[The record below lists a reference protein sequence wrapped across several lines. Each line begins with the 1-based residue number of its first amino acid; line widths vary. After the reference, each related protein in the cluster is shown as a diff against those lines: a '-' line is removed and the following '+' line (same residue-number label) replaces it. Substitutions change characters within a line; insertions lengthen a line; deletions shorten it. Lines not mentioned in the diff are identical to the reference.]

1 VIGLVL
7 VSHSARL
14 AEGVA
19 ELAAQMAGPDLAIA
33 VAGGLDLPGKPLGTD
48 AALVAQAIERVWSPD
63 GVLVL
68 MDLGS
73 AVLSAELALDLL
85 PDECRGGVLLCDA
98 PLVEG
103 AVAAAVAAALG
114 GSLETVAAE
123 ARGGLAAKAAQ
134 LGTPDAVAA
143 ASAGAAVH
151 AAAPDAAPAD
161 AAPADAE
168 PAEPAPGPAAPAG
181 VAPATLRVVVANR
194 LGLHARPA
202 ARLVRTAAAFDAD
215 VTVEDLT
222 AARGPVSA
230 RSLNAVAALGVGRG
244 HELLVSARGPQADE
258 ALAAIGR
265 LADDDFG
272 DAPGKGRAAA
282 GAPAPAGD
290 ATPVAAPAP
299 AGETTSTAAPPPTAV
314 RPSEP
319 ALAPAPGAVLRGM
332 PGSPG
337 IVVGRVRRG
346 QAVAAPG
353 PDRPAADPPAE
364 WAALQRALDATAADL
379 RRARGAV
386 AGRAGDY
393 DAAIFDAHLLFLS
406 DEALL
411 GPARAA
417 IFDDG
422 RNAAVAW
429 TAATTAAAGVWEAVA
444 DPYLRS
450 RVADL
455 RGVADGVLRH
465 LVESP
470 AAAPEA
476 APDGGASYGPA
487 AAPAPAAGLPPAAGL
502 RPDAAPAPNA
512 GIVVTPDL
520 APAAIALLDRA
531 TVLGVAC
538 AFGGP
543 TSHGA
548 ILARSLGIPAAVGC
562 GAELLSVAEGTLL
575 VLDGDAGTVTVAPSA
590 ATVGQAETRRAHR
603 AAVEAEAHA
612 RACEPAATRGGLVV
626 EVAANVAG
634 PGDIAGALADGA
646 DGVGILR
653 TEFLFLASD
662 RLPDED
668 EQAAVYRTMAEEL
681 GGRPLVVRTLDVGA
695 DKQLP
700 YLPLAHEDNPYLGVR
715 GIRLGLRHPELLG
728 GQLRAVLRASA
739 AHQVRLL
746 LPMVTT
752 LDELRRVRE
761 LLDQARA
768 SLTAAGVA
776 LPQRLEVGIMVEVPA
791 VALMAEAFVPHVDFF
806 SVGTNDLTQYVL
818 AADRGNAEVAG
829 LGDALHPAV
838 LRLIGAVARAAGDAG
853 RPVAV
858 CGEIA
863 GDPLAVPILLG
874 LGVTALSMTSPRIA
888 LAKQVVRG
896 VEPDAARRLATQALA
911 ADSTAQV
918 RALAAAAAAAAG

>member
-19 ELAAQMAGPDLAIA
+19 ELAAQMGGPELAIA

-48 AALVAQAIERVWSPD
+48 AALVAQAIERVWSRD

-85 PDECRGGVLLCDA
+85 PDECRHGVLLCDA

-123 ARGGLAAKAAQ
+123 ARGGLAPKAAQ
-134 LGTPDAVAA
+134 LETPEVVAA
-143 ASAGAAVH
+143 AL
-151 AAAPDAAPAD
+151 D
-161 AAPADAE
+161 
-168 PAEPAPGPAAPAG
+168 EPAPAEAAPEPAAPAET
-181 VAPATLRVVVANR
+181 APATLRVVVANR

-202 ARLVRTAAAFDAD
+202 ARLVRTAAAFDAE

-244 HELLVSARGPQADE
+244 HELLVRARGPQADE
-258 ALAAIGR
+258 AVAAIGR

-272 DAPGKGRAAA
+272 DAPGKTRG
-282 GAPAPAGD
+282 GADGPAPAGD
-290 ATPVAAPAP
+290 TTSATAPSPAGETASATAPPPEGVRSSEPAQVPAAPAP
-299 AGETTSTAAPPPTAV
+299 
-314 RPSEP
+314 
-319 ALAPAPGAVLRGM
+319 APAPGAVLRGL

-337 IVVGRVRRG
+337 IVVGRARRT

-353 PDRPAADPPAE
+353 PDRPAADPRAE
-364 WAALQRALDATAADL
+364 WAALRRALDATAADL

-386 AGRAGDY
+386 AGRAGSY

-422 RNAAVAW
+422 RNAAAAW
-429 TAATTAAAGVWEAVA
+429 TAATAAAAAAWQAVA

-470 AAAPEA
+470 AAAPDG
-476 APDGGASYGPA
+476 APDGGASYDPAVAPGA
-487 AAPAPAAGLPPAAGL
+487 AAPAS
-502 RPDAAPAPNA
+502 DAAPALDA
-512 GIVVTPDL
+512 GIVITPDL
-520 APAAIALLDRA
+520 APAAVALLDRSA
-531 TVLGVAC
+531 VLGVAC

-548 ILARSLGIPAAVGC
+548 ILARSLGIPAAVAC
-562 GAELLSVAEGTLL
+562 GAELLSVTEGTLL
-575 VLDGDAGTVTVAPSA
+575 VLDGEAGTVTVAPTT
-590 ATVGQAETRRAHR
+590 ATVRQAETRRAHR
-603 AAVEAEAHA
+603 AAVETEAHA
-612 RACEPAATRGGLVV
+612 RALEPAVTRDGLVV
-626 EVAANVAG
+626 EVEANVAG
-634 PGDIAGALADGA
+634 PGEIAAALADGA

-700 YLPLAHEDNPYLGVR
+700 YLPLVHEENPYLGVR
-715 GIRLGLRHPELLG
+715 GIRLGLQHPELLS

-739 AHQVRLL
+739 AHPVRLL

-752 LDELRRVRE
+752 LDELLRVRE
-761 LLDQARA
+761 LLDEARA
-768 SLTAAGVA
+768 SLDAAGAA

-791 VALMAEAFVPHVDFF
+791 AALMAESFVPHVDFF

-874 LGVTALSMTSPRIA
+874 LGVTELSMTSPRIA
-888 LAKQVVRG
+888 LAKQVVRA
-896 VEPDAARRLATQALA
+896 VELGAARRLAAQALA

-918 RALAAAAAAAAG
+918 RALAKAATAAVD